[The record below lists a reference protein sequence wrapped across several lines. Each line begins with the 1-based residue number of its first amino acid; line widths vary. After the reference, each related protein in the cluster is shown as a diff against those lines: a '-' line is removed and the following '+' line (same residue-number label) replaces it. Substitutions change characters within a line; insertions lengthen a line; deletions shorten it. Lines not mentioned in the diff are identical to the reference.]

1 MRSHYSLENLKR
13 AVQNPHLFVR
23 EGHRLLSLPVHQL
36 YGRYLDRT
44 LETNE
49 NVMERDW
56 DTLVILD
63 ACRHDYFTARNELP
77 GELTSTVSSGK
88 KSWEFMQQNFVGG
101 EYHDTI
107 YVTANP
113 FANRLE
119 DGTFY
124 HVDYLADEW
133 NEEIGTI
140 FPEDV
145 RKAAVEA
152 NRQHPNK
159 RLIVHFMQP
168 HRPYLGEQADE
179 LRRRVDLKGYRN
191 EGDGVQ
197 IWGAAKQKEVTVD
210 EVRQAYGESLDI
222 VLEEV
227 EQLIDDLDG
236 KTAIT
241 ADHGEMLGERVFPF
255 TTRVWGHSEGFST
268 RLLRM
273 VPWLTIESEERR
285 ETMSDVPEE
294 SADLSGETV
303 SDRLE
308 ALGYKG

>member
-13 AVQNPHLFVR
+13 AVRNPHLFVR
-23 EGHRLLSLPVHQL
+23 EGHRLLSLPIHHL
-36 YGRYLDRT
+36 YGRYLDRV
-44 LETNE
+44 LPKSEH
-49 NVMERDW
+49 VMERDW

-63 ACRHDYFTARNELP
+63 ACRHDYFTSHNELP
-77 GELTSTVSSGK
+77 GKLTSTISSGK
-88 KSWEFMQQNFVGG
+88 KSWEFMQENFVGG
-101 EYHDTI
+101 EYHDTV

-145 RKAAVEA
+145 RKAAIAA
-152 NRQHPNK
+152 NRRHPNK

-168 HRPYLGEQADE
+168 HRPYLGGKAEE
-179 LRRRVDLKGYRN
+179 LRHRVDLKGYRN
-191 EGDGVQ
+191 EGSGVQ
-197 IWGAAKQKEVTVD
+197 IWGAAKQKEVTVN
-210 EVRQAYGESLDI
+210 EVRQAYEESLDI
-222 VLEEV
+222 VLAEV
-227 EQLIDDLDG
+227 ETLVDELDG
-236 KTAIT
+236 KTVVT

-268 RLLRM
+268 RLLRT
-273 VPWLTIESEERR
+273 VPWLTIEGDKRR
-285 ETMSDVPEE
+285 EITADVPDE
-294 SADLSGETV
+294 STDLDSDTV

-308 ALGYKG
+308 ALGYKE